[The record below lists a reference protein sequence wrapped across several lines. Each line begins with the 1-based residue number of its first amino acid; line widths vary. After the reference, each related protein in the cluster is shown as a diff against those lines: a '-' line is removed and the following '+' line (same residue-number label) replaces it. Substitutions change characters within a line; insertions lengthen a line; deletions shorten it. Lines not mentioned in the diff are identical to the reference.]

1 MSKKNPQ
8 NNDFIKSKKCA
19 NWQYICELT
28 LFVLTLI
35 QLFNPSKILLVIA
48 SIILIAEYILSYCA
62 GHFFDTGHRIREMGL
77 IDNSFGE
84 KRIPTYNSENYYNNG
99 TITVK
104 EIKLLANIHE
114 NALFTSRIVGEMIP
128 LRFLLLVFII
138 LLTIVKIFI
147 SGLDNY
153 ASILLSFIV
162 SSSFLDRVIRLYSL
176 RKSSQEVYDKA
187 NEICNI
193 YGKTSPEL
201 SELLL
206 PKIVEILLIY
216 ENAVFDT
223 KIVLS
228 EKIFHKLNSS
238 LSKEWLNIKNNYS
251 IYSEQKEVEK

>member
-1 MSKKNPQ
+1 
-8 NNDFIKSKKCA
+8 
-19 NWQYICELT
+19 
-28 LFVLTLI
+28 
-35 QLFNPSKILLVIA
+35 
-48 SIILIAEYILSYCA
+48 
-62 GHFFDTGHRIREMGL
+62 
-77 IDNSFGE
+77 
-84 KRIPTYNSENYYNNG
+84 
-99 TITVK
+99 
-104 EIKLLANIHE
+104 
-114 NALFTSRIVGEMIP
+114 MIP

-201 SELLL
+201 SALLL